1 MSELKTGAPND
12 GENNDN
18 KDNNLE
24 TQGDDN
30 EPKNDEANK
39 PATDEDPA
47 LARLQK
53 LWLEHIPCIIVNKPD
68 GTEYS
73 IKYKSQKRFQ
83 TRRIR
88 LSHLPPRIPNAI
100 RILITTVKPK
110 KVQKKKTCLPYKKF
124 KKM

>member
-1 MSELKTGAPND
+1 MSELKSGAPND
-12 GENNDN
+12 RDNNDN
-18 KDNNLE
+18 KGNPKLQGDNNE
-24 TQGDDN
+24 A
-30 EPKNDEANK
+30 KNEANK
-39 PATDEDPA
+39 PATVVDPA
-47 LARLQK
+47 LARFQK
-53 LWLEHIPCIIVNKPD
+53 LWIENIPCIIVNKPD

-100 RILITTVKPK
+100 RILITTVKSK
-110 KVQKKKTCLPYKKF
+110 KVHKKKTCLPYKKF